1 MAETWRR
8 CCMEPKARDL
18 IGAGLL
24 AGFLMGFVALLLFL
38 TWQAAA

>member
-1 MAETWRR
+1 
-8 CCMEPKARDL
+8 MEPKARDL

>member
-1 MAETWRR
+1 
-8 CCMEPKARDL
+8 MEPKARDL

-24 AGFLMGFVALLLFL
+24 AAALMGFVALLFFL

>member
-1 MAETWRR
+1 MGPR
-8 CCMEPKARDL
+8 ARDV

-24 AGFLMGFVALLLFL
+24 AVFLMGLVALLFFL